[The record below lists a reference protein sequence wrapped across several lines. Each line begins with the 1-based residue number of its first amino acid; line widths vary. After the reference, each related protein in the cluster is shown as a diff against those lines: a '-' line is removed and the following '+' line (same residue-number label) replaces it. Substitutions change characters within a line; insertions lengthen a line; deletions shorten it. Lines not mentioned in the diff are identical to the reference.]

1 MNGTNGWTK
10 DEVNA
15 KVAEVRAAVD
25 RLRAMNDVVTFQ
37 INDCPLGM
45 VADMMA
51 EDVAADEKSA
61 TDGYRDLCWLQSQ
74 VDAVFLALAKAKAT
88 MLAIKEEVPIG

>member
-1 MNGTNGWTK
+1 MNETNGWTK
-10 DEVNA
+10 DDVKA
-15 KVAEVRAAVD
+15 KVAAVRAAID

-51 EDVAADEKSA
+51 EDVDADEKSA

-74 VDAVFLALAKAKAT
+74 VDAVFLALASAKTT
-88 MLAIKEEVPIG
+88 MLAIREEVGFG